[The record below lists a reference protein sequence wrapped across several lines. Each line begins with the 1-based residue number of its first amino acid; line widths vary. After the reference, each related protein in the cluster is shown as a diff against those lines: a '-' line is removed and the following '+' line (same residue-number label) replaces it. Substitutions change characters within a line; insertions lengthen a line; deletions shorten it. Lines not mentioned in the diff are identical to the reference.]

1 MSTANTEVKEQF
13 TEILQHRVKFWLRGE
28 NAPTELDEAALEH
41 VTSLIKQDYREGEL
55 YVVQDDAE
63 YRGWWQLDFS

>member
-1 MSTANTEVKEQF
+1 MSTTNTEANEHFV
-13 TEILQHRVKFWLRGE
+13 EILQHRVKFWFRGE
-28 NAPTELDEAALEH
+28 NAPTELDDASLEH

-55 YVVQDDAE
+55 YVTQDEVE